1 MGKTKKTIITFSPS
15 ISSSSFFLSLSLNPI
30 LFLLT
35 FSSLPF
41 PLYLFL
47 FTFSSLPFPLY
58 LFLFTFTFFLLI
70 FTFYLF
76 LSRFVTMYGMI
87 NIAIEEHIR
96 SKYGNTVWKH
106 IMKKVKKQ
114 TGEEKFAMFQTYND
128 DVTYGLVKREI
139 I

>member
-1 MGKTKKTIITFSPS
+1 MG
-15 ISSSSFFLSLSLNPI
+15 PI
-30 LFLLT
+30 LFLFI
-35 FSSLPF
+35 FSSLHF

-47 FTFSSLPFPLY
+47 FTFSSLNLP
-58 LFLFTFTFFLLI
+58 FFLLI
-70 FTFYLF
+70 FTFYPF
-76 LSRFVTMYGMI
+76 LSRFATMYGMI

-128 DVTYGLVKREI
+128 DVTYGLVKKEKKVDLI
-139 I
+139 IYFFFK

>member
-1 MGKTKKTIITFSPS
+1 MGSY
-15 ISSSSFFLSLSLNPI
+15 
-30 LFLLT
+30 
-35 FSSLPF
+35 PF
-41 PLYLFL
+41 PPYLFL

-76 LSRFVTMYGMI
+76 LSRFATMYGMI

-128 DVTYGLVKREI
+128 DVTYGLVKKEKKVD
-139 I
+139 